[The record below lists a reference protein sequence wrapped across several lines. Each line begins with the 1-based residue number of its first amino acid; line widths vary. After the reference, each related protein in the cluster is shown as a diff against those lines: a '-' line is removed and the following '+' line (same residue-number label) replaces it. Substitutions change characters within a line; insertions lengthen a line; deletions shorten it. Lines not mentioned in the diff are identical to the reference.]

1 MNKEIVSG
9 LAWGGGIVV
18 LALAAKFAAAKGLI
32 DHDTTERLVFGAI
45 GLMVAWNGNRIP
57 KKVVPSAC
65 ARKAARVSG
74 WAMVL
79 SGLSY
84 AALWAF
90 APIDTA
96 VLGGCA
102 AIAAGIAVT
111 VFYCLR
117 LRANAA

>member
-1 MNKEIVSG
+1 MKNDLVSG

-32 DHDTTERLVFGAI
+32 DNDTSERLVFGAI

-79 SGLSY
+79 SGLAY
-84 AALWAF
+84 AGLWAF
-90 APIDTA
+90 APLDTA
-96 VLGGCA
+96 VIGGCA
-102 AIAAGIAVT
+102 AILAGIAVT